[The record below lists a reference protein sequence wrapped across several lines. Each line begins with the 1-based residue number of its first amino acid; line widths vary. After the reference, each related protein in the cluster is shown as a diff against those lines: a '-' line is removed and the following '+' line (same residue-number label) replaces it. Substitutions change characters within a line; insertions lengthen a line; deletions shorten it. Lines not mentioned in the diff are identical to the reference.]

1 MIPATLYRA
10 VRPAL
15 FRLDPETAHSLA
27 MNALAIGH
35 RLGLTGRQAPIER
48 PVSVMG
54 LRFPNPLGMAAG
66 MDKHGEY
73 LDALAGLGFGFLE
86 VGGITP
92 RPQPGNPRPRL
103 FRLEQAEAVIN
114 RFGFN
119 SVGAKQAAANI
130 RRTGFRGIL
139 GVNLGKN
146 KDTPLERAAEDYG
159 AVLAETYPLA
169 HFATINVSSP
179 NTPNL
184 RQLQSA
190 DALAPLLADM
200 HRRREALADQ
210 YGRRVCLAVKIAPDM
225 ADADVQTIARVAVRE
240 KMDAIIATN
249 TTLGREAV
257 RHLPHGNEEGGL
269 SGAPLKERS
278 TEVIRQLALALDG
291 ALPIIGVGGIM
302 SVQDAR
308 DKLAAGASLLQLY
321 CGLIYRGP
329 GLVREIVEGL

>member
-1 MIPATLYRA
+1 MIHASLYRA
-10 VRPAL
+10 MRPAL
-15 FRLDPETAHSLA
+15 FCIDPETAHGLTMHALA
-27 MNALAIGH
+27 MAH
-35 RLGLTGRQAPIER
+35 RMGIASHRPPRER
-48 PVSVMG
+48 PVTVMG

-66 MDKHGEY
+66 MDKHGEF
-73 LDALAGLGFGFLE
+73 LDALASLGFGFLE

-103 FRLEQAEAVIN
+103 FRLQQAEAVIN

-119 SVGAKQAAANI
+119 SVGAKQAALNI
-130 RRTGFRGIL
+130 HRSSYQGIL

-146 KDTPLERAAEDYG
+146 KDTPIERAAEDYG
-159 AVLAETYPLA
+159 AVLEEIYPLA

-200 HRRREALADQ
+200 HRRREMLADRH
-210 YGRRVCLAVKIAPDM
+210 GRRVCLAVKIAPDM
-225 ADADVQTIARVAVRE
+225 DEAAVQTIARVAVQER
-240 KMDAIIATN
+240 MDAIIATN
-249 TTLGREAV
+249 TTLARDAV
-257 RHLPHGNEEGGL
+257 QHLPHGDEDGGL
-269 SGAPLKERS
+269 SGAPLRERS
-278 TEVIRQLALALDG
+278 TEVIRQLARALDG

-302 SVQDAR
+302 SAQDAR